1 MKKYLNKQFAKRL
14 MILGF
19 ILYAVGYVI
28 NAVAVYNILSDDC
41 VHGTNA
47 CTFTTEQIVG
57 KFAIVAV
64 AYPGIV
70 IFLIGLVLLLI
81 VLVRQ
86 KKQ

>member
-1 MKKYLNKQFAKRL
+1 

-28 NAVAVYNILSDDC
+28 NAVAVYKIVSDDC
-41 VHGTNA
+41 VRGTNA
-47 CTFTTEQIVG
+47 CTFTAERIVG
-57 KFAIVAV
+57 KIAIMAV